1 MILAKSMGRLGNQL
15 FQFGAVMKTAKKNE
29 TVVLVG
35 FHQLLAVFPALNE
48 IVRIYP
54 YGKSQKKIVHKLWKL
69 FAFLSRVRVIQSVQE
84 GYGGEH
90 LVETAGI
97 LPIRLFAGG
106 FCQNPALMDF
116 EAVSRLY
123 DDSQGSGFGPS
134 PKRPPAHDQRTCF
147 VHVRRGDYLEWPTPT
162 DAAALPISWYRTQMQ
177 KMRDTHPGISFN
189 VYSDDTPLAES
200 ELGKGNDIEFS
211 HGDLRDD
218 FFAMSECDAGI
229 LSASTFSWWASFFA
243 QRRGEGPF
251 VAPKFWFGW
260 KAKEWN
266 PPRISAE
273 FLDFTPVRE
282 Q

>member
-1 MILAKSMGRLGNQL
+1 MGRLGNQL

-35 FHQLLAVFPALNE
+35 FQELLAVFPALNE
-48 IVRIYP
+48 IVRVYP

-123 DDSQGSGFGPS
+123 GDSRRSSSSVS
-134 PKRPPAHDQRTCF
+134 PKRPTAGNQLSCF
-147 VHVRRGDYLEWPTPT
+147 VHVRRGDFLEWPTVA
-162 DAAALPISWYRTQMQ
+162 DSAALPISWYRTQMQ
-177 KMRDTHPGISFN
+177 KMRDTHPGICFK

-200 ELGKGNDIEFS
+200 ELGNGSDIEFS

-229 LSASTFSWWASFFA
+229 LSASTFSWWASYFA
-243 QRRGEGPF
+243 QREGEGPF
-251 VAPKFWFGW
+251 VGPQFWIGW
-260 KAKEWN
+260 KGEDWYPQKIEV
-266 PPRISAE
+266 E
-273 FLDFTPVRE
+273 FIHFAPVRE
-282 Q
+282 H